1 MFLAENRTTVDEL
14 LSLVNQRSMQI
25 IILCLISMVFCQMLK
40 VIILSIRT
48 KSFEIKPLF
57 STGGF
62 PSSHTSTCITLT
74 VSLFLF
80 QMHDLNGMVD
90 WSFAVAVIFSM
101 IIIHDAMGVRYE
113 ASKHAKI
120 LNHITSD
127 IPAEQKKKI
136 GFGKK
141 LELKEMLGHKGVEVL
156 GGVLVG
162 LLVAVVGY
170 FVLVNMI

>member
-1 MFLAENRTTVDEL
+1 MFLTESKATSKFVTV
-14 LSLVNQRSMQI
+14 VNQRTIQI
-25 IILCLISMVFCQMLK
+25 IILCLISMVLCQAMK
-40 VIILSIRT
+40 VVFFSI
-48 KSFEIKPLF
+48 KNKKFEWRPFF

-62 PSSHTSTCITLT
+62 PSSHTSTCVTLT

-80 QMHDLNGMVD
+80 QMHDLNGIVN
-90 WSFAVAVIFSM
+90 WSFAVALIASM

-127 IPAEQKKKI
+127 IPDDQKKLI

-141 LELKEMLGHKGVEVL
+141 LQLKEMLGHKGVEVF
-156 GGVLVG
+156 GGFIVG
-162 LLVAVVGY
+162 VIVAVMGFLLLV
-170 FVLVNMI
+170 NII

>member
-1 MFLAENRTTVDEL
+1 MFLTESKATSKFVTV
-14 LSLVNQRSMQI
+14 VNQRTIQI
-25 IILCLISMVFCQMLK
+25 IILCLISMVLCQAMK
-40 VIILSIRT
+40 VVFFSI
-48 KSFEIKPLF
+48 KNKKFEWRPFF

-62 PSSHTSTCITLT
+62 PSSHTSTCVTLT

-90 WSFAVAVIFSM
+90 WSFAVALIASM

-127 IPAEQKKKI
+127 IPDDQKKLI

-141 LELKEMLGHKGVEVL
+141 LQLKEMLGHKGVEVF
-156 GGVLVG
+156 GGFIVG
-162 LLVAVVGY
+162 VIVAVMGFLLLV
-170 FVLVNMI
+170 NII

>member
-1 MFLAENRTTVDEL
+1 MFLMENKPSSKFVWI
-14 LSLVNQRSMQI
+14 VNQRVMQI
-25 IILCLISMVFCQMLK
+25 IILCLISMILCQALK
-40 VIILSIRT
+40 VVILSIRNR
-48 KSFEIKPLF
+48 KFEWRPFF

-80 QMHDLNGMVD
+80 QYHDLDGMLD
-90 WSFAVAVIFSM
+90 WSSAVALIFSM

-127 IPAEQKKKI
+127 IPDDEKKKI

-156 GGVLVG
+156 GGIILG
-162 LLVAVVGY
+162 IIVAVVGY
-170 FVLVNMI
+170 LLLV

>member
-1 MFLAENRTTVDEL
+1 MFLTESKATSKFVTV
-14 LSLVNQRSMQI
+14 VNQRTIQI
-25 IILCLISMVFCQMLK
+25 IILCLISMVLCQAMK
-40 VIILSIRT
+40 VVFFSI
-48 KSFEIKPLF
+48 KNKKLEWSPFF

-62 PSSHTSTCITLT
+62 PSSHTSTCVTLT

-90 WSFAVAVIFSM
+90 WSFAVALIASM

-127 IPAEQKKKI
+127 IPDDQKKLI

-141 LELKEMLGHKGVEVL
+141 LQLKEMLGHKGVEVF
-156 GGVLVG
+156 GGFIVG
-162 LLVAVVGY
+162 VIVAVMGFLLLV
-170 FVLVNMI
+170 NII

>member
-1 MFLAENRTTVDEL
+1 MFLTVSKTTSKFV
-14 LSLVNQRSMQI
+14 SLVNQRCMQI
-25 IILCLISMVFCQMLK
+25 IILCLISMVVCQALK
-40 VIILSIRT
+40 VVILSIRNRR
-48 KSFEIKPLF
+48 FEWQPFF

-90 WSFAVAVIFSM
+90 WSFAVSLIFSM

-127 IPAEQKKKI
+127 IPDDEKKMI

-141 LELKEMLGHKGVEVL
+141 LQLKEMLGHKGIEVL
-156 GGVLVG
+156 GGIVCGAVVAIIG
-162 LLVAVVGY
+162 YILLVN
-170 FVLVNMI
+170 LI

>member
-1 MFLAENRTTVDEL
+1 MFLTESKATSKFVTV
-14 LSLVNQRSMQI
+14 VNQRTIQI
-25 IILCLISMVFCQMLK
+25 IILCLISMVLCQAMK
-40 VIILSIRT
+40 VVFFSIKNKKVEWRP
-48 KSFEIKPLF
+48 FF

-62 PSSHTSTCITLT
+62 PSSHTSTCVTLT

-90 WSFAVAVIFSM
+90 WSFAVALIASM

-127 IPAEQKKKI
+127 IPDDQKKLI

-141 LELKEMLGHKGVEVL
+141 LQLKEMLGHKGVEVF
-156 GGVLVG
+156 GGFIVG
-162 LLVAVVGY
+162 VIVAVMGFLLLV
-170 FVLVNMI
+170 NII

>member
-1 MFLAENRTTVDEL
+1 MFLMENKSTINRFV
-14 LSLVNQRSMQI
+14 SIVNQRVMQI
-25 IILCLISMVFCQMLK
+25 ILLCLISMLLCQALK
-40 VIILSIRT
+40 VVILSIRN
-48 KSFEIKPLF
+48 KRFEWRPFF

-80 QMHDLNGMVD
+80 QIHDLNGMLD
-90 WSFAVAVIFSM
+90 WSFAVALIFST

-127 IPAEQKKKI
+127 IPDDEKKKI

-156 GGVLVG
+156 GGIILGVI
-162 LLVAVVGY
+162 VAVVGY
-170 FVLVNMI
+170 LLLVNMI

>member
-1 MFLAENRTTVDEL
+1 MFLAENKPVNKFV
-14 LSLVNQRSMQI
+14 SVVNQRCIQI
-25 IILCLISMVFCQMLK
+25 IILCLISMVLCQAMK
-40 VIILSIRT
+40 VVFFSI
-48 KSFEIKPLF
+48 KNKKFEWRPFF

-80 QMHDLNGMVD
+80 QMHDLEGMVD
-90 WSFAVAVIFSM
+90 WSFAVALIFSM

-127 IPAEQKKKI
+127 IPDDEKKLI

-141 LELKEMLGHKGVEVL
+141 LQLKEMLGHKGVEVF
-156 GGVLVG
+156 GGVIVG
-162 LLVAVVGY
+162 LIVAIIG
-170 FVLVNMI
+170 FILLVNII

>member
-1 MFLAENRTTVDEL
+1 MGLKFNK
-14 LSLVNQRSMQI
+14 
-25 IILCLISMVFCQMLK
+25 ILKNKK
-40 VIILSIRT
+40 VEWRP
-48 KSFEIKPLF
+48 FF

-62 PSSHTSTCITLT
+62 PSSHTSTCVTLT

-90 WSFAVAVIFSM
+90 WSFAVALIASM

-127 IPAEQKKKI
+127 IPDDQKKLI

-141 LELKEMLGHKGVEVL
+141 LQLKEMLGHKGVEVF
-156 GGVLVG
+156 GGFIVG
-162 LLVAVVGY
+162 VIVAVMGFLLLV
-170 FVLVNMI
+170 NII

>member
-1 MFLAENRTTVDEL
+1 MFLTESKATSKFVTV
-14 LSLVNQRSMQI
+14 VNQRTIQI
-25 IILCLISMVFCQMLK
+25 IILCLISMVLCQAMK
-40 VIILSIRT
+40 VVFFSIKNKKLEWRP
-48 KSFEIKPLF
+48 FF

-62 PSSHTSTCITLT
+62 PSSHTSTCVTLT

-90 WSFAVAVIFSM
+90 WSFAVALIASM

-127 IPAEQKKKI
+127 IPDDQKKLI

-141 LELKEMLGHKGVEVL
+141 LQLKEMLGHKGVEVF
-156 GGVLVG
+156 GGFIVG
-162 LLVAVVGY
+162 VIVAVMGFLLLV
-170 FVLVNMI
+170 NII

>member
-1 MFLAENRTTVDEL
+1 MFLTESKATSKFVTV
-14 LSLVNQRSMQI
+14 VNQRTIQI
-25 IILCLISMVFCQMLK
+25 IILCLISMVLCQAMK
-40 VIILSIRT
+40 VVFFSIKNKKLEWRP
-48 KSFEIKPLF
+48 FF

-62 PSSHTSTCITLT
+62 PSSHTSTCVTLT

-90 WSFAVAVIFSM
+90 WSFAVALIASM

-127 IPAEQKKKI
+127 IPDDQKKLI

-141 LELKEMLGHKGVEVL
+141 LQLKEMLSHKGVEVF
-156 GGVLVG
+156 GGFIVG
-162 LLVAVVGY
+162 VIVAVMGFLLLV
-170 FVLVNMI
+170 NII